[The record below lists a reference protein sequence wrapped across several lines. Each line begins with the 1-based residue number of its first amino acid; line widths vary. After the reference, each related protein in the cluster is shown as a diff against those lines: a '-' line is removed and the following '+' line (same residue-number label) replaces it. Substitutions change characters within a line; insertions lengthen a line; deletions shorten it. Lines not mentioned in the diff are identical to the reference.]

1 MADIE
6 KTLRHEA
13 RYLSIAESCGDECGV
28 EYGKMCLDAA
38 DEIEQLRKALETSNI
53 ALNDWLHTYAE
64 DQCHPNR
71 VVEAK
76 NRIRTAGGT
85 IGYVAEVT
93 AEIRAA
99 LDAIKEG

>member
-38 DEIEQLRKALETSNI
+38 DEIERLRKALGETRAVIIGLRPPQRGDACWCWYSHDI
-53 ALNDWLHTYAE
+53 ERCGHQI
-64 DQCHPNR
+64 QCVN
-71 VVEAK
+71 A
-76 NRIRTAGGT
+76 
-85 IGYVAEVT
+85 
-93 AEIRAA
+93 RAA
-99 LDAIKEG
+99 LEDKRGEQ

>member
-38 DEIEQLRKALETSNI
+38 GEIERLRKALERLGSMEGFTGSFAVRSNNEGTELK
-53 ALNDWLHTYAE
+53 A
-64 DQCHPNR
+64 R
-71 VVEAK
+71 VDFA
-76 NRIRTAGGT
+76 
-85 IGYVAEVT
+85 
-93 AEIRAA
+93 RAA
-99 LDAIKEG
+99 LDQDKRGGGE

>member
-38 DEIEQLRKALETSNI
+38 DEIERLRKALEQIARGTSIIFDKNPQEMSSREARDI
-53 ALNDWLHTYAE
+53 ARATLE
-64 DQCHPNR
+64 DKR
-71 VVEAK
+71 
-76 NRIRTAGGT
+76 GG
-85 IGYVAEVT
+85 GE
-93 AEIRAA
+93 
-99 LDAIKEG
+99 